1 MTLYKVSDYRVLC
14 QCVLHATSSIRLP
27 ISLRVS
33 YSLVR
38 ADLQLPPGV
47 KEGGSD
53 VDIASSYGCVRDPHS
68 HHTLISPCCA
78 PTFYRPPNS
87 CLQVN
92 Q

>member
-1 MTLYKVSDYRVLC
+1 VYKVSDYRVLC

-47 KEGGSD
+47 KEG
-53 VDIASSYGCVRDPHS
+53 
-68 HHTLISPCCA
+68 
-78 PTFYRPPNS
+78 
-87 CLQVN
+87 
-92 Q
+92 